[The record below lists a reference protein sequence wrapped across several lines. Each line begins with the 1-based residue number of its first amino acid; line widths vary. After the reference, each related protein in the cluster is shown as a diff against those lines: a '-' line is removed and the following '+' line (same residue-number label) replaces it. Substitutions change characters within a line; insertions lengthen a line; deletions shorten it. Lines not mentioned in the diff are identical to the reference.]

1 MVIRRETLGDHPAV
15 DAVISAAFGRPGSD
29 QPPRETALVQA
40 LRRDIGWIE
49 SLSLVATRDQ
59 RVAGHVVCT
68 RGWVGELAALGLG
81 PISVVPDHQRH
92 GIGQALMHAVI
103 GAADAAGEPLIAL
116 LGDQRFYGRF
126 GFVEASRMGIL
137 APNPAW
143 GAHFQARMLTDC
155 PPSIAGTFR
164 YAAPLNTCSKKTAA
178 PDRVEPNSRKHES
191 SGLRP
196 APV

>member
-1 MVIRRETLGDHPAV
+1 
-15 DAVISAAFGRPGSD
+15 
-29 QPPRETALVQA
+29 
-40 LRRDIGWIE
+40 
-49 SLSLVATRDQ
+49 VATCDQ
-59 RVAGHVVCT
+59 RIAGHVVCT

-103 GAADAAGEPLIAL
+103 GAADAVGEPLIAL

-137 APNPAW
+137 APDPAW

-155 PPSIAGTFR
+155 PSSIASTFR
-164 YAAPLNTCSKKTAA
+164 YAAPFDDLKRKTAA
-178 PDRVEPNSRKHES
+178 PDSVEPDGRKHE
-191 SGLRP
+191 GAVTP
-196 APV
+196 AEVDAGRCISA